1 MITSIDFKNSF
12 LNVND
17 DFEIKNENAIYLG
30 PNGIGKTTT
39 YEILKSK
46 YPSYGFFSYD
56 DCKEKITKEKKKIT
70 ISIRT
75 TDIEELTA
83 TKNKIIE
90 ELDIK
95 TNGFKKYQIS
105 SATKA
110 GEYSDYCKELY
121 NNNEL
126 AIIKFDTDKLDI
138 FDRIED
144 ITKKEFLLQNIEA
157 LKKIS
162 ITGNELEDIKNKYI
176 SNSLKYLKNAI
187 DENDTVC
194 PVCGYDHQSS
204 ILELY
209 KQKEKEY
216 TTNLDNV
223 IEKYMILTNKAK
235 EEVKSDIYEMFEIIK
250 QDNLSKE
257 DATHYV
263 IVGKDNENID
273 KIKKAQKEIMDIN
286 AKINDLELERDIF
299 FNNLVTN
306 WTKIEKVLVV
316 AFKDKGVKITKD
328 ENNKSIIVTLKRES
342 STYSTG
348 ELNYIVFLIN
358 ILEFEYSNRTNIVI
372 DDPLSSYDIKKQYEI
387 VFDIMSRLLTKGK
400 KVLIFTH
407 NINLINIT
415 NSQNRGAFTYYY
427 MESIKNELVNYRLN
441 IEDNGSILNIE
452 EIIKHLDDSDT
463 NKAWIQLIIEKDT
476 IWDKDSERHNLFHYD
491 EDYID
496 IESGFSNTDLINMI
510 DNLKK
515 VKDSSFELLSAEKIL
530 LISAMRVWVE
540 KKLSDNYNGKI
551 YGQQLFPKIQ
561 SYFKHP
567 ENWKEKLNIEKEDLT
582 KRKVMLNQND
592 HYKSQIIPFQY
603 ALSISIDELINDIDE
618 LKKLFK

>member
-126 AIIKFDTDKLDI
+126 AIIKFDSDKLDI

-144 ITKKEFLLQNIEA
+144 MPKKEFLLQNIEA

-176 SNSLKYLKNAI
+176 SNSLKYLENAI

-235 EEVKSDIYEMFEIIK
+235 EEVNSDIYEMFEIIK

-286 AKINDLELERDIF
+286 AKINGLELERDIF

-306 WTKIEKVLVV
+306 WTKIEKVLVN

-618 LKKLFK
+618 LKKMFK

>member
-17 DFEIKNENAIYLG
+17 NFEIKDENAIYLG

-75 TDIEELTA
+75 TDIEELTN
-83 TKNKIIE
+83 TKNRIIE

-105 SATKA
+105 SAVKA
-110 GEYSDYCKELY
+110 SEYSDYCKELY

-126 AIIKFDTDKLDI
+126 AIIKFNSDKFDI
-138 FDRIED
+138 FDKIED
-144 ITKKEFLLQNIEA
+144 TQKKEFLLQNIEA

-176 SNSLKYLKNAI
+176 SNSLKYLENAI

-257 DATHYV
+257 DAIHYV

-273 KIKKAQKEIMDIN
+273 KIKKAQKEIIDTN

-306 WTKIEKVLVV
+306 WTKIEKVLVN

-427 MESIKNELVNYRLN
+427 IESIKNELVNYRLN
-441 IEDNGSILNIE
+441 IEDSGSVLNIE